1 MCRGKI
7 CSQGCD
13 IIPLLMIPLKPFGNS
28 SLESVLDSFVA
39 IPNVSAE
46 EIRMGLYS
54 WFKQR
59 ENFPLGYIVS

>member
-1 MCRGKI
+1 
-7 CSQGCD
+7 
-13 IIPLLMIPLKPFGNS
+13 MIPLKPFGNS
-28 SLESVLDSFVA
+28 SLGSILWSSAA

-59 ENFPLGYIVS
+59 KNFPLGYIVS